1 MYSTVH
7 LFNQP
12 LPSTNNSSSMFSILT
27 TYNFDNGAFRFFL
40 LEIYFS
46 LILKPS
52 FKCFVIIKLVTGF
65 LHFKSHNLK
74 NWDFISRN
82 SDIVVLKREDEHEDE
97 EDAGGGEEM
106 PYVVVVEDTQLAGPI
121 QRS

>member
-7 LFNQP
+7 IFNQP
-12 LPSTNNSSSMFSILT
+12 LPSTKNSSSMFSILT

-46 LILKPS
+46 LILNP
-52 FKCFVIIKLVTGF
+52 II
-65 LHFKSHNLK
+65 SK